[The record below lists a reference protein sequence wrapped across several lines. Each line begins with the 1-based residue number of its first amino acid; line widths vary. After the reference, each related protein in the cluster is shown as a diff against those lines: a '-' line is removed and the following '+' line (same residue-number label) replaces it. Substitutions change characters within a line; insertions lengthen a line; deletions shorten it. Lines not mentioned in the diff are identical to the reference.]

1 MGGKIMTIRWKL
13 GVIGFISIIAVIIVG
28 LLGAFDTRE
37 RMMEAKKAQLVAI
50 VEMATDLATNLE
62 KDSKLGKMPQEE
74 AIASFRNTI
83 QSMHYDNGTGY
94 VFAYTYEGVVFADGG
109 NPQNIGQ
116 NRLEDKD
123 ANGIFFIRDMINTVR
138 DHSQGYVSYLKP
150 KPGQTT
156 ALPKLAYAQGFA
168 PWKIMIG
175 LGIYTDDIDAAFDA
189 VLLRTS
195 YVLVIILG
203 ITVAASLTVGRSIA
217 VPLDNIRAK
226 MELLSAGNTNI
237 DLPETE
243 RKDEVGKMA
252 KTVLVFRQ
260 SMIDTA
266 RMYKEQEAL
275 KRQAEVDRHTV
286 LGKMADNFESS
297 VGIVVN
303 SVASSAT
310 IMQNA
315 AIQMADLAGDTSVR
329 VANVAAAAL
338 QASRNVETV
347 ASASTELATASS
359 EIAQQMSRAQMV
371 AVQATE
377 DAHNTNGL
385 VLALSESVSQIG
397 TVVGLIN
404 DIASQTNLLALN
416 ATIEAARAGDAGKG
430 FAVVA
435 NEVKTLSNQTAK
447 ATEEITAQIHSVQQK
462 TSDAVTAIEKIS
474 RVIIQME
481 EISSSVAS
489 AVQQQTAATA
499 EIARNIEQAAQGTSE
514 VSMNIETV
522 EMAARQSGEAA
533 NNIRQSTIDL
543 SHQSDVLSGD
553 VGKFLKQVRM
563 G

>member
-1 MGGKIMTIRWKL
+1 MTIRWKL